1 MQKKMQ
7 TNAKN
12 FSGDGV
18 SDVIVQIEQL
28 LRKNFINKSQ
38 LAAYLGSNGNVRRRM
53 LCEPPG
59 YGSYVPNLRNI
70 ARVALVGSG

>member
-18 SDVIVQIEQL
+18 SDIIVQIEQL

-38 LAAYLGSNGNVRRRM
+38 LASYLGINPATVSR
-53 LCEPPG
+53 
-59 YGSYVPNLRNI
+59 
-70 ARVALVGSG
+70 